1 MASDQSTDKGVPLI
15 LRRVVTGHDNT
26 GASMVALD
34 TAPPRSD
41 AFQHIPGMMSRLLW
55 ATEPVPA
62 LPFTS
67 ADPTPAVTSIIPPG
81 GATRFLVVTF
91 PPDSVFAASGF
102 DPAAA
107 VAENLA
113 ISPGLAER
121 FEPDGMHATPTV
133 DYGIV
138 LDGEIWLELDD
149 GHAELLHRHDAVVQ
163 NGTRHAWRNKSDRP
177 ATLAFVL
184 IGAAIVSDPDSS
196 FFYHTQQ
203 QDRKF
208 S

>member
-1 MASDQSTDKGVPLI
+1 MASDPSTTEGVPLVI
-15 LRRVVTGHDNT
+15 RRIVTGHDEA

-41 AFQHIPGMMSRLLW
+41 AFRHIPGMMSRLVW
-55 ATEPVPA
+55 ATDPVPA
-62 LPFTS
+62 LPF
-67 ADPTPAVTSIIPPG
+67 AGIDPTPAVTSIIPPRG
-81 GATRFLVVTF
+81 GTRFLIVTF
-91 PPDSVFAASGF
+91 PPDSVFGAPDF

-149 GHAELLHRHDAVVQ
+149 GRAELLQRHDVVVQ

-184 IGAAIVSDPDSS
+184 IGAG
-196 FFYHTQQ
+196 
-203 QDRKF
+203 RGE
-208 S
+208 

>member
-1 MASDQSTDKGVPLI
+1 MASDLVPGTSAATGAGVPLI
-15 LRRVVTGHDNT
+15 IRRIVTSHDEA

-34 TAPPRSD
+34 AAPPRSD
-41 AFQHIPGMMSRLLW
+41 AFEHIPGMMSRLVW
-55 ATEPVPA
+55 ATDGAPA
-62 LPFTS
+62 LPFSGT
-67 ADPTPAVTSIIPPG
+67 DPTQTITSIVPPAG
-81 GATRFLVVTF
+81 GTRFLVVTF
-91 PPDSVFAASGF
+91 PPDSVFASPEF

-107 VAENLA
+107 AAENLR

-149 GHAELLHRHDAVVQ
+149 GRSALLRRHDVVVQ
-163 NGTRHAWRNKSDRP
+163 QGTRHAWRNKSSAP

-184 IGAAIVSDPDSS
+184 IGATHGTP
-196 FFYHTQQ
+196 
-203 QDRKF
+203 
-208 S
+208 